1 MFIGAVM
8 FLVLIIMGGA
18 IAFLGDRIGSKV
30 GKKRLTLFGLRPKY
44 TSVIVTIISGVLI
57 SFTTIAVLAVVNENV
72 RVALFGLSQL
82 QAEMDSLN
90 QEIKVKNRELEQG
103 KMQLEARNKEYE
115 DVTKKSEETSKELD
129 RVESQRLYMESELA
143 SVQQAYDEARAGVEK
158 SAEEIEALEQTKQEL
173 NRNISNLNEEKQT
186 LIKNIY
192 ALREGQVM
200 LQAGQL
206 ITSVTVDEHMTRD
219 QSVKVLDSV
228 LNDINTMLKQQMNI
242 SDENVN
248 LIRISQADFDDAVN
262 QVMEAKNKKLVRVVA
277 AQNLIRGERLVID
290 FDIHDSR
297 LIFSKGETIYKGN
310 LDNYQSIKNYELRV
324 LRFLKDLNHYAQT
337 KGVLPDPITGN
348 VGVLEGQEL
357 MGVIQKVKA
366 FEGQCTLTVTASRD
380 VYSQGPLVID
390 VRVERKE
397 VKG

>member
-90 QEIKVKNRELEQG
+90 QEIRVKNRELEQG

-143 SVQQAYDEARAGVEK
+143 SVQQAYDEAQAGVEK
-158 SAEEIEALEQTKQEL
+158 SAEEIEALEQTKKEL
-173 NRNISNLNEEKQT
+173 NQNISNLNDEKQA

-206 ITSVTVDEHMTRD
+206 ITSVTVDEHMTRE
-219 QSVKVLDSV
+219 QSVQVLDSV

-310 LDNYQSIKNYELRV
+310 LDNYRNIKNYELQV
-324 LRFLKDLNHYAQT
+324 LRFLKDLNHYAQS

-357 MGVIQKVKA
+357 MGVIQKVK
-366 FEGQCTLTVTASRD
+366 EYGGQCTLTVTAVRD

-390 VRVERKE
+390 VRVNRKE
-397 VKG
+397 DKP

>member
-90 QEIKVKNRELEQG
+90 QEIRVKNRELEQG

-143 SVQQAYDEARAGVEK
+143 SVQQAYDEAQAGVEK
-158 SAEEIEALEQTKQEL
+158 SAEEIEALEQTKKEL
-173 NRNISNLNEEKQT
+173 NQNISNLNDEKQA

-206 ITSVTVDEHMTRD
+206 ITSVTVDEHMTRE
-219 QSVKVLDSV
+219 QSVQVLDSV

-310 LDNYQSIKNYELRV
+310 LDNYRNIKNYELQV
-324 LRFLKDLNHYAQT
+324 LRFLKDLNHYAQS

-357 MGVIQKVKA
+357 MGVIQKVK
-366 FEGQCTLTVTASRD
+366 EYGGRCTLTVTAVRD

-390 VRVERKE
+390 VRVDRKE
-397 VKG
+397 DKP

>member
-1 MFIGAVM
+1 MFIGAAM

-44 TSVIVTIISGVLI
+44 TSVIVTIISGILI

-90 QEIKVKNRELEQG
+90 QEIKVKNRELEKG

-143 SVQQAYDEARAGVEK
+143 SVQQAYDEAQAGVEK
-158 SAEEIEALEQTKQEL
+158 SAEEIEALEQTKNEL
-173 NRNISNLNEEKQT
+173 NKNISNLNEEKKA
-186 LIKNIY
+186 LLNNIY

-200 LQAGQL
+200 FQAGQL
-206 ITSVTVDEHMTRD
+206 ITSVTVDEHMSRD

-228 LNDINTMLKQQMNI
+228 LNDINNMLKQQMNI
-242 SDENVN
+242 KEDNVN
-248 LIRISQADFDDAVN
+248 LIRISEADFNDAVN
-262 QVMEAKNKKLVRVVA
+262 QVTDGKTKKLVRVVA

-310 LDNYQSIKNYELRV
+310 LDNYQGIKNYDLKV
-324 LRFLKDLNHYAQT
+324 LRFLKDLNRYAQS

-357 MGVIQKVKA
+357 MNVIQKVKN
-366 FEGQCTLTVTASRD
+366 FGGNCILTVTVVRD
-380 VYSQGPLVID
+380 VYSQGPLAID
-390 VRVERKE
+390 VKVERKDDRP
-397 VKG
+397 

>member
-90 QEIKVKNRELEQG
+90 QEIRVKNRELEQG

-143 SVQQAYDEARAGVEK
+143 SVQQAYDEAQAGVEK
-158 SAEEIEALEQTKQEL
+158 SAEEIEALEQTKKEL
-173 NRNISNLNEEKQT
+173 NQNISNLNDEKQA

-206 ITSVTVDEHMTRD
+206 ITSVTVDEHMTRE
-219 QSVKVLDSV
+219 QSVQVLDSV

-310 LDNYQSIKNYELRV
+310 LDNYRNIKNYELQV
-324 LRFLKDLNHYAQT
+324 LRFLKDLNHYAQS

-357 MGVIQKVKA
+357 MGVIQKVKGYG
-366 FEGQCTLTVTASRD
+366 GQCTLTVTAVRD

-390 VRVERKE
+390 VRVDRKE
-397 VKG
+397 DKP

>member
-1 MFIGAVM
+1 MFIGAAM

-44 TSVIVTIISGVLI
+44 TSVIVTIISGILI

-90 QEIKVKNRELEQG
+90 QEIKVKNRELEKG

-143 SVQQAYDEARAGVEK
+143 SVQQAYDEAQAGVEK
-158 SAEEIEALEQTKQEL
+158 SAEEIEALEQTKNEL
-173 NRNISNLNEEKQT
+173 NKNISNLNEEKKA
-186 LIKNIY
+186 LLNNIY

-206 ITSVTVDEHMTRD
+206 ITSVTVDEHMSRD

-228 LNDINTMLKQQMNI
+228 LNDINNMLKQQMNI
-242 SDENVN
+242 KEDNVN
-248 LIRISQADFDDAVN
+248 LIRISEADFNDAVN
-262 QVMEAKNKKLVRVVA
+262 QVTDGKTKKLVRVVA

-310 LDNYQSIKNYELRV
+310 LDNYQGIKNYDLKV
-324 LRFLKDLNHYAQT
+324 LRFLKDLNRYAQS

-357 MGVIQKVKA
+357 MNVIQKVKN
-366 FEGQCTLTVTASRD
+366 FGGNCILTVTAVRD
-380 VYSQGPLVID
+380 VYSQGPLAID
-390 VRVERKE
+390 VKVERKDDRP
-397 VKG
+397 

>member
-1 MFIGAVM
+1 MFIGAAM

-44 TSVIVTIISGVLI
+44 TSVIVTIISGILI

-90 QEIKVKNRELEQG
+90 QEIKVKNRELEKG

-143 SVQQAYDEARAGVEK
+143 SVQQAYDEAQAGVEK
-158 SAEEIEALEQTKQEL
+158 SAEEIEALEQTKNEL
-173 NRNISNLNEEKQT
+173 NKNISNLNEEKKA
-186 LIKNIY
+186 LLNNIY

-206 ITSVTVDEHMTRD
+206 ITSVTVDEHMRRD

-228 LNDINTMLKQQMNI
+228 LNDINNMLKQQMNI
-242 SDENVN
+242 KEDNVN
-248 LIRISQADFDDAVN
+248 LIRISEADFNDAVN
-262 QVMEAKNKKLVRVVA
+262 QVTDGKTKKLVRVVA

-310 LDNYQSIKNYELRV
+310 LDNYQGIKNYDLKV
-324 LRFLKDLNHYAQT
+324 LRFLKDLNRYAQS

-357 MGVIQKVKA
+357 MNVIQKVKN
-366 FEGQCTLTVTASRD
+366 FGGNCILTVTVVRD
-380 VYSQGPLVID
+380 VYSQGPLAID
-390 VRVERKE
+390 VKVERKDDRP
-397 VKG
+397 

>member
-1 MFIGAVM
+1 MFIGAAM

-44 TSVIVTIISGVLI
+44 TSVIVTIISGILI

-90 QEIKVKNRELEQG
+90 EEIKVKNRELEKG

-143 SVQQAYDEARAGVEK
+143 SVQQAYDEAQAGVEK
-158 SAEEIEALEQTKQEL
+158 SAEEIEALEQTKNEL
-173 NRNISNLNEEKQT
+173 NKNISNLNEEKKA
-186 LIKNIY
+186 LLNNIY

-206 ITSVTVDEHMTRD
+206 ITSVTVDEHMSRD

-228 LNDINTMLKQQMNI
+228 LNDINNMLKQQMNI
-242 SDENVN
+242 KEDNVN
-248 LIRISQADFDDAVN
+248 LIRISEADFNDAVN
-262 QVMEAKNKKLVRVVA
+262 QVTDGKTKKLVRVVA

-310 LDNYQSIKNYELRV
+310 LDNYQGIKNYDLKV
-324 LRFLKDLNHYAQT
+324 LRFLKDLNRYAQS

-357 MGVIQKVKA
+357 MNVIQKVKD
-366 FEGQCTLTVTASRD
+366 FGGNCILTVTAVRD
-380 VYSQGPLVID
+380 VYSQGPLAID
-390 VRVERKE
+390 VKVERKDDRP
-397 VKG
+397 

>member
-90 QEIKVKNRELEQG
+90 QEIRVKNRELEQG

-143 SVQQAYDEARAGVEK
+143 SVQQAYDEAQAGVEK
-158 SAEEIEALEQTKQEL
+158 SAEEIEALEQTKKEL
-173 NRNISNLNEEKQT
+173 NQNISNLNDEKQA

-206 ITSVTVDEHMTRD
+206 ITSVTVDEHMTRE
-219 QSVKVLDSV
+219 QSVQVLDSV

-262 QVMEAKNKKLVRVVA
+262 RVTEAKNKKLVRVVA

-310 LDNYQSIKNYELRV
+310 LDNYRNIKNYELQV
-324 LRFLKDLNHYAQT
+324 LRFLKDLNHYAQS

-357 MGVIQKVKA
+357 MGVIQKVKGYG
-366 FEGQCTLTVTASRD
+366 GQCTLTVTAVRD

-390 VRVERKE
+390 VRVDRKE
-397 VKG
+397 DKP

>member
-1 MFIGAVM
+1 MFIGAAM

-44 TSVIVTIISGVLI
+44 TSVIVTIISGILI

-90 QEIKVKNRELEQG
+90 EEIKVKNRELEKG

-143 SVQQAYDEARAGVEK
+143 SVQQAYDEAQAGVEK
-158 SAEEIEALEQTKQEL
+158 SAEEIEALEQTKNEL
-173 NRNISNLNEEKQT
+173 NKNISNLNEEKKA
-186 LIKNIY
+186 LLNNIY

-206 ITSVTVDEHMTRD
+206 ITSVTVDEHMSRD

-228 LNDINTMLKQQMNI
+228 LNDINNMLKQQMNI
-242 SDENVN
+242 KEDNVN
-248 LIRISQADFDDAVN
+248 LIRISEADFNDAVN
-262 QVMEAKNKKLVRVVA
+262 QVTDGKTKKLVRVVA

-310 LDNYQSIKNYELRV
+310 LDNYQGIKNYDLKV
-324 LRFLKDLNHYAQT
+324 LRFLKDLNRYAQS

-357 MGVIQKVKA
+357 MNVIQKVKN
-366 FEGQCTLTVTASRD
+366 FGGNCILTVTVVRD
-380 VYSQGPLVID
+380 VYSQGPLAID
-390 VRVERKE
+390 VKVERKDDRP
-397 VKG
+397 

>member
-1 MFIGAVM
+1 MFIGAAM

-44 TSVIVTIISGVLI
+44 TSVIVTIISGILI

-90 QEIKVKNRELEQG
+90 EEIKVKNRELEKG

-143 SVQQAYDEARAGVEK
+143 SVQQAYDEAQAGVEK
-158 SAEEIEALEQTKQEL
+158 SAEEIEALEQTKNEL
-173 NRNISNLNEEKQT
+173 NKNISNLNEEKKA
-186 LIKNIY
+186 LLNNIY

-206 ITSVTVDEHMTRD
+206 ITSVTVDEHMSRD

-228 LNDINTMLKQQMNI
+228 LNDINNMLKQQMNI
-242 SDENVN
+242 KEDNVN
-248 LIRISQADFDDAVN
+248 LIRISEADFNDAVN
-262 QVMEAKNKKLVRVVA
+262 QVTDGKTKKLVRVVA

-310 LDNYQSIKNYELRV
+310 LDNYQGIKNYDLKV
-324 LRFLKDLNHYAQT
+324 LRFLKDLNRYAQS

-357 MGVIQKVKA
+357 MNVIQKVKN
-366 FEGQCTLTVTASRD
+366 FGGNCILTVTAVRD
-380 VYSQGPLVID
+380 VYSQGPLAID
-390 VRVERKE
+390 VKVERKDDRP
-397 VKG
+397 

>member
-1 MFIGAVM
+1 MFIGAAM

-44 TSVIVTIISGVLI
+44 TSVIVTIISGILI

-90 QEIKVKNRELEQG
+90 QEIKVKNRELEKG

-143 SVQQAYDEARAGVEK
+143 SVQQAYDEAQAGVEK
-158 SAEEIEALEQTKQEL
+158 SAEEIEALEQTKNEL
-173 NRNISNLNEEKQT
+173 NKNISNLNEEKKA
-186 LIKNIY
+186 LLNNIY

-206 ITSVTVDEHMTRD
+206 ITSVTVDEHMSRD

-228 LNDINTMLKQQMNI
+228 LNDINNMLKQQMNI
-242 SDENVN
+242 KEDNVN
-248 LIRISQADFDDAVN
+248 LIRISEADFNDAVN
-262 QVMEAKNKKLVRVVA
+262 QVTDGKTKKLVRVVA

-310 LDNYQSIKNYELRV
+310 LDNYQGIKNYDLKV
-324 LRFLKDLNHYAQT
+324 LRFLKDLNRYAQS

-357 MGVIQKVKA
+357 MNVIQKVKD
-366 FEGQCTLTVTASRD
+366 FGGNCILTVSAVRD
-380 VYSQGPLVID
+380 VYSQGPLAID
-390 VRVERKE
+390 VKVERKDDRP
-397 VKG
+397 

>member
-90 QEIKVKNRELEQG
+90 QEIRVKNRELEQG

-143 SVQQAYDEARAGVEK
+143 SVQQAYDEAQAGVEK
-158 SAEEIEALEQTKQEL
+158 SAEEIEALEQTKKEL
-173 NRNISNLNEEKQT
+173 NQNISNLNDEKQA

-206 ITSVTVDEHMTRD
+206 ITSVTVDEHMTRE
-219 QSVKVLDSV
+219 QSVQVLDSV

-310 LDNYQSIKNYELRV
+310 LDNYRNIKNYELQV
-324 LRFLKDLNHYAQT
+324 LRFLKDLNHYAQS
-337 KGVLPDPITGN
+337 KGVRPDPMTGN

-357 MGVIQKVKA
+357 MGVIQKVK
-366 FEGQCTLTVTASRD
+366 EYGGRCTLTVTAVRD

-390 VRVERKE
+390 VRVDRKE
-397 VKG
+397 DKP

>member
-82 QAEMDSLN
+82 QAEMDNLN
-90 QEIKVKNRELEQG
+90 QEIRVKNRELEQG

-143 SVQQAYDEARAGVEK
+143 SVQQAYDEAQAGVEK
-158 SAEEIEALEQTKQEL
+158 SAEEIEALEQTKKEL
-173 NRNISNLNEEKQT
+173 NQNISNLNDEKQA

-206 ITSVTVDEHMTRD
+206 ITSVTVDEHMTRE
-219 QSVKVLDSV
+219 QSVQVLDSV

-310 LDNYQSIKNYELRV
+310 LDNYRNIKNYELQV
-324 LRFLKDLNHYAQT
+324 LRFLKDLNHYAQS

-357 MGVIQKVKA
+357 MGVIQKVK
-366 FEGQCTLTVTASRD
+366 EYGGQCTLTVTAVRD

-390 VRVERKE
+390 VRVDRKE
-397 VKG
+397 DKP

>member
-1 MFIGAVM
+1 MH
-8 FLVLIIMGGA
+8 LIIDSAYDEQTLREIDRGLQ
-18 IAFLGDRIGSKV
+18 FLLQTPKGSYPLDRG
-30 GKKRLTLFGLRPKY
+30 FGIDFDFLDKPAPVAANMLAAELKD
-44 TSVIVTIISGVLI
+44 TIP
-57 SFTTIAVLAVVNENV
+57 AMDP
-72 RVALFGLSQL
+72 RV
-82 QAEMDSLN
+82 
-90 QEIKVKNRELEQG
+90 
-103 KMQLEARNKEYE
+103 
-115 DVTKKSEETSKELD
+115 ELD

-143 SVQQAYDEARAGVEK
+143 SVQQAYDEAQAGVEK
-158 SAEEIEALEQTKQEL
+158 SAEEIEALEQTKKEL
-173 NRNISNLNEEKQT
+173 NQNISNLNDEKQA

-206 ITSVTVDEHMTRD
+206 ITSVTVDEHMTRE
-219 QSVKVLDSV
+219 QSVQVLDSV

-310 LDNYQSIKNYELRV
+310 LDNYRNIKNYELQV
-324 LRFLKDLNHYAQT
+324 LRFLKDLNHYAQS

-357 MGVIQKVKA
+357 MGVIQKVK
-366 FEGQCTLTVTASRD
+366 EYGGRCTLTVTAVRD

-390 VRVERKE
+390 VRVDRKE
-397 VKG
+397 DKP

>member
-1 MFIGAVM
+1 MFIGAAM

-44 TSVIVTIISGVLI
+44 TSVIVTIISGILI

-90 QEIKVKNRELEQG
+90 QEIKVKNRELEKG

-143 SVQQAYDEARAGVEK
+143 SVQQAYDEAQAGVEK
-158 SAEEIEALEQTKQEL
+158 SAEEIEALEQTKNEL
-173 NRNISNLNEEKQT
+173 NKNISNLNEEKKA
-186 LIKNIY
+186 LLNNIY

-206 ITSVTVDEHMTRD
+206 ITSVTVDEHMSRD

-228 LNDINTMLKQQMNI
+228 LNDINNMLKQQMNI
-242 SDENVN
+242 KEDNVN
-248 LIRISQADFDDAVN
+248 LIRISEADFNDAVN
-262 QVMEAKNKKLVRVVA
+262 QVTDGKTKKLVRVVA

-310 LDNYQSIKNYELRV
+310 LDNYQGIKNYDLKV
-324 LRFLKDLNHYAQT
+324 LRFLKDLNRYAQS

-357 MGVIQKVKA
+357 MNVIQKVKD
-366 FEGQCTLTVTASRD
+366 FGGNCILTVTAVRD
-380 VYSQGPLVID
+380 VYSQGPLAID
-390 VRVERKE
+390 VKVERKDDRP
-397 VKG
+397 

>member
-1 MFIGAVM
+1 MFIGAAI

-44 TSVIVTIISGVLI
+44 TSVIVTIISGILI

-90 QEIKVKNRELEQG
+90 QEIKVKNRELEKG

-143 SVQQAYDEARAGVEK
+143 SVQQAYDEAQAGVEK
-158 SAEEIEALEQTKQEL
+158 SAEEIEALEQTKNEL
-173 NRNISNLNEEKQT
+173 NKNISNLNEEKKA
-186 LIKNIY
+186 LLNNIY

-206 ITSVTVDEHMTRD
+206 ITSVTVDEHMSRD

-228 LNDINTMLKQQMNI
+228 LNDINNMLKQQMNI
-242 SDENVN
+242 KEDNVN
-248 LIRISQADFDDAVN
+248 LIRISEADFNDAVN
-262 QVMEAKNKKLVRVVA
+262 QVTDGKTKKLVRVVA

-310 LDNYQSIKNYELRV
+310 LDNYKGIKNYDLKV
-324 LRFLKDLNHYAQT
+324 LRFLKDLNRYAQS

-357 MGVIQKVKA
+357 MNVIQKVKD
-366 FEGQCTLTVTASRD
+366 FGGNCILTVTAVRD
-380 VYSQGPLVID
+380 VYSQGPLAID
-390 VRVERKE
+390 VKVERKDDRP
-397 VKG
+397 